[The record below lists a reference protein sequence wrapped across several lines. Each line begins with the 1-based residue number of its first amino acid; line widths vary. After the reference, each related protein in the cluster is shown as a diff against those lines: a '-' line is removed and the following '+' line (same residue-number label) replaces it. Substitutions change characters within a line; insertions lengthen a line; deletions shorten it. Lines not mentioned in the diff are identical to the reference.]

1 LKTLLQLAA
10 VSLTGTIA
18 QHPILSSLS
27 LDIYPGEFIGLVG
40 PSGAGKTSL
49 LKLMNRLQEPT
60 TGHITFRDQPL
71 SSYASPTLRRH
82 VMLVAQQSRLLNM
95 RADQAL
101 QYPLTLQKLS
111 ASDCQTRVREWVHK
125 LQIPHEWLDKTELE
139 LSGGQQ
145 QQIAIARA
153 LVTRPA
159 VLLLDEP
166 TSALDVGAA
175 TRILSVIRT
184 EINDRGLSV
193 VMSNHQLD
201 LVELFCDRL
210 LYLEQGHL
218 RHDQPTSQT
227 NWPALRQALVDADA
241 KEREDWG
248 DDW

>member
-1 LKTLLQLAA
+1 MNALLQLAE

-18 QHPILSSLS
+18 QHPILRPLS
-27 LDIYPGEFIGLVG
+27 LAIHPGEYVGLVG

-49 LKLMNRLQEPT
+49 LKLMNRLQDPT
-60 TGHITFRDQPL
+60 TGQITFRDRPL
-71 SSYASPTLRRH
+71 SAIAPHALRRD
-82 VMLVAQQSRLLNM
+82 VMLLSQSSHLLGM
-95 RADQAL
+95 TAAQAL
-101 QYPLTLQKLS
+101 HYPLELQNLS
-111 ASDCQTRVREWVHK
+111 DAERQARVNEWIQK
-125 LQIPHEWLDKTELE
+125 LQIPSEWLDKTELE

-166 TSALDVGAA
+166 TSALDLGAA
-175 TRILSVIRT
+175 TRILSAIRA
-184 EINDRGLSV
+184 EVEARGLAV

-201 LVELFCDRL
+201 LVESFCDRV
-210 LYLEQGHL
+210 LYLEQGQL
-218 RHDQPTSQT
+218 RLDQPIHQT
-227 NWPALRQALVDADA
+227 DWPALRQWLLDADA